1 MTYVIML
8 LVSQMKRQLAPAALM
23 RRQFTVNV
31 LRTIV
36 VLGMAGLLAQT
47 YDFVNQLQLMDQS
60 FRALPYLFELWFFGG
75 SFSYISIYPAWYPLV
90 LIVLTIIGLRFK
102 QQTE

>member
-1 MTYVIML
+1 MTYVITL
-8 LVSQMKRQLAPAALM
+8 LVSRMKRQLGTAALVK
-23 RRQFTVNV
+23 RQLTVNV

-36 VLGMAGLLAQT
+36 ILGVAGLLAQT
-47 YDFVNQLQLMDQS
+47 YDFANQLPLMQLS
-60 FRALPYLFELWFFGG
+60 LRGLPYLFEAWFFGG
-75 SFSYISIYPAWYPLV
+75 SSGYLSIYPAWYPLV